1 MIEEVINEI
10 LSKESEADNIIAEA
24 HNKATE
30 ISLKTAERLN
40 AESAARSEALKAQV
54 ADIARKSESEGMKR
68 KEAILVST
76 REEGNKIYL
85 EAQKN
90 FSSAA
95 DYIIKTIIGA

>member
-24 HNKATE
+24 HN
-30 ISLKTAERLN
+30 
-40 AESAARSEALKAQV
+40 KAQV